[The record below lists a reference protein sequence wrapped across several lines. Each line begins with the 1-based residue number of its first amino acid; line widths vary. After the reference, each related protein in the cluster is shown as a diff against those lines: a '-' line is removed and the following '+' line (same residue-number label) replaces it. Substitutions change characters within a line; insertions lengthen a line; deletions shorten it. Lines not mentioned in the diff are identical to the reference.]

1 MGVVVP
7 LAMAE
12 DAPQKKIDPKNAKN
26 VDKKPDGGSQPTEE
40 SVEEA
45 TIHKLKSSIDNLEYV
60 ASKLDK

>member
-1 MGVVVP
+1 MVP

-12 DAPQKKIDPKNAKN
+12 DAPPKKTNKTATHD

-40 SVEEA
+40 TVEEA